1 MIAFNKFFTT
11 VFLAIAYANVASAAP
26 WPSNEKHATHRLRQ
40 VARDLQ
46 IETFHPLSTFE
57 VNSFLDLS
65 YLIPDLSGITLD
77 FRLWN

>member
-26 WPSNEKHATHRLRQ
+26 WPSNAEHATHRMRQ

-77 FRLWN
+77 FRLWD